1 MGLVEESRYLDLF
14 SRYVQNVSQHL
25 KGEKLFDE
33 VTDDYVDPDQQLM
46 KDVESSI
53 LPEKEDTDEFRKA
66 LIGKIGAWSLE
77 NPGETPDYQ
86 NLFSNFIEQMEAEYY
101 SDRKKIIE
109 KRLTHI
115 ISLLGDTASELSTE
129 ERDEAQRVV
138 ERMEEEFGYP
148 RLCTAECAMYIL
160 KHRYQ

>member
-66 LIGKIGAWSLE
+66 LIGKIGA
-77 NPGETPDYQ
+77 
-86 NLFSNFIEQMEAEYY
+86 
-101 SDRKKIIE
+101 
-109 KRLTHI
+109 
-115 ISLLGDTASELSTE
+115 
-129 ERDEAQRVV
+129 
-138 ERMEEEFGYP
+138 
-148 RLCTAECAMYIL
+148 
-160 KHRYQ
+160 